1 MTLERE
7 RKALWWWLL
16 LTLSVAWLA
25 TPSTAS
31 AGVRFEGTW
40 NDGDRAVSLRADQ
53 VTRQQALQLLAD
65 ATGWSIVSHDV
76 DNDTVDLSVRDQPA
90 ARVLDMILSD
100 RGYVAEREGDRVTIG
115 LSQPSAVPA
124 VAPPLAAAAPEVPAA
139 LEVPAV
145 PDVPAPPAAANVNDS
160 DDRDRVVLGGNLRIE
175 KGERVEDVEVLG
187 GHVDVWGVVEG
198 DLEVMGG
205 EARLHDGAVVMGD
218 VTTLGGSLHM
228 DDKARVDGDVEV
240 LGGAVHRAPGSHIG
254 GSVSGNG
261 TEDLVSSA
269 ANVDVAPKGW
279 TLRGMLNDVA
289 NAITRSALLFVFG
302 VIFWALG
309 RQRME
314 ALEVELA
321 KRPMRSLAM
330 GVVGLLTAVLL
341 SIVLTVTVVGIP
353 FAVAGLIVT
362 VVVAYVGA
370 CVVLSTV
377 GQALLRHRTEN
388 RYVHLALGCFLF
400 LLFTAIPY
408 VGGFVWLG
416 VMLTGLGAVVA
427 TRGAGLVPT
436 PNRNHG
442 PYRTAAI

>member
-7 RKALWWWLL
+7 RKALWCWLL

-31 AGVRFEGTW
+31 AGVRFDGTW
-40 NDGDRAVSLRADQ
+40 NDGDRSVSLRADQ

-76 DNDTVDLSVRDQPA
+76 DNDTVDLSVHDQPA

-100 RGYVAEREGDRVTIG
+100 RDYVAEREGDRVTIG
-115 LSQPSAVPA
+115 LSQPSVVPA
-124 VAPPLAAAAPEVPAA
+124 VAPPPVPAAPAVPAA

-145 PDVPAPPAAANVNDS
+145 PAVPAPPAAANVNDS

-205 EARLHDGAVVMGD
+205 EARLHDGAVVMGN

-261 TEDLVSSA
+261 TEDLASSA

-279 TLRGMLNDVA
+279 TLRGMMDDVT

-309 RQRME
+309 KQRME

-330 GVVGLLTAVLL
+330 GVVGLMTAVLL
-341 SIVLTVTVVGIP
+341 SIVLAVTVVGIP

-427 TRGAGLVPT
+427 TRGAGLIPT
-436 PNRNHG
+436 PTNRG